1 MQVCKPALLLRCSGS
16 AAPCTCHTGMGLTAL
31 LAFSLAAS
39 PATIPHKADSHAKK
53 HYGTVHRR
61 SPLMANLGVC
71 TEQDCL
77 QQGAPRTL
85 AKLRKVAKGTGIK
98 VICMEIEIHDDLS
111 ILSHCP
117 CSRYAPVMKFWAVAR
132 NNYANGSVLATT
144 LFLSVF
150 VPGILGVRQGVFF
163 FR

>member
-1 MQVCKPALLLRCSGS
+1 
-16 AAPCTCHTGMGLTAL
+16 MGLTAL
-31 LAFSLAAS
+31 LAFALAAS

-85 AKLRKVAKGTGIK
+85 AKLKKVAKGTGIK
-98 VICMEIEIHDDLS
+98 VDSCRCLGMCGLGPCVSIDWPGSRMESRGGIDADDDITLQQLVDDAVNPPAIS
-111 ILSHCP
+111 QAQEQDP
-117 CSRYAPVMKFWAVAR
+117 YAE
-132 NNYANGSVLATT
+132 
-144 LFLSVF
+144 
-150 VPGILGVRQGVFF
+150 Q
-163 FR
+163 